1 MKAFFITIL
10 LLFSSLSAAQKGQYL
25 SAGDFQ
31 TRYFSP
37 DAVSQTLW
45 INKDSRADVE
55 TILNHR
61 FTALRIRYWGEKTR
75 TGWILEEIGK
85 ELPITVGVVVDGDEI
100 FDVSILEYRESR
112 GGEIRY
118 PFFTEQFQHLR
129 LSDDE
134 RYGLDKT
141 IDGITGATLSVRALK
156 KIATLA
162 LFLHRQTPFYLQA
175 NKDQGA

>member
-1 MKAFFITIL
+1 MKTFFITTLI
-10 LLFSSLSAAQKGQYL
+10 LFSSISLAQKGQYL
-25 SAGDFQ
+25 SPSDFQ
-31 TRYFSP
+31 ARYFDV
-37 DAVSQTLW
+37 DAQSQTLW
-45 INKDSRADVE
+45 INKTLRTDVE
-55 TILNHR
+55 AILNHR
-61 FTALRIRYWGEKTR
+61 FTALRMRYWGKENR

-85 ELPITVGVVVDGDEI
+85 ELPITVGVVIDGDEI

-118 PFFTEQFQHLR
+118 PFFTRQFQQAG
-129 LSDDE
+129 LSDKG

-162 LFLHRQTPFYLQA
+162 LFLHRQTPFYLQTE
-175 NKDQGA
+175 KDQGS

>member
-1 MKAFFITIL
+1 MKTFFIIL
-10 LLFSSLSAAQKGQYL
+10 LVFYCSLSIAQKGQYM
-25 SAGDFQ
+25 SAEDFH
-31 TRYFSP
+31 TRHFSA
-37 DAVSQTLW
+37 DIQSQTLW
-45 INKDSRADVE
+45 INKALKTDVE

-61 FTALRIRYWGEKTR
+61 FTSLRVRYWGAGNR

-85 ELPITVGVVVDGDEI
+85 ELPITVGVVVEGDEI

-118 PFFTEQFQHLR
+118 PFFTRQFQHIK
-129 LSDDE
+129 LSDDG

-162 LFLHRQTPFYLQA
+162 LFMHRQTPFYPQA
-175 NKDQGA
+175 KKAQGS